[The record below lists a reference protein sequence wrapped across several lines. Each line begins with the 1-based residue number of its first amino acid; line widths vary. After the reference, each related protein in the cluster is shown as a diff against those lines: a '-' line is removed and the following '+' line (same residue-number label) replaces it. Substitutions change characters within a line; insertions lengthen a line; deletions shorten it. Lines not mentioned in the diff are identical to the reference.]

1 MKKIVVN
8 LAEYKKEN
16 YRIGR
21 NYIVIFFWFII
32 SAFFFQNQLFPC
44 SRIKVFFLRLFGAKI
59 GKNVNIKPSVRIKY
73 PWKLSVGDNSW
84 IGEDVWIDNLA
95 QVNIDRNV
103 CISQGA
109 LLLCGNHNYSR
120 ESFDLMVKEIR
131 IEDGAWVCAKSI
143 VCPGVTMNTH
153 SVLGVGSIATK
164 DLESYSIYSGNPSV
178 KIKDRILKS

>member
-8 LAEYKKEN
+8 LTEYKKGN

-21 NYIVIFFWFII
+21 NYIVIFLWFIF
-32 SAFFFQNQLFPC
+32 SAFFFQNPLFPC

-59 GKNVNIKPSVRIKY
+59 GKNVNIKPSARIKY

-95 QVNIDRNV
+95 QVNIGSNV

-143 VCPGVTMNTH
+143 VCPGVTMKTH
-153 SVLGVGSIATK
+153 SVLCVGSIAKK